1 VTSLPA
7 QKPSGVLPLPGAQ
20 RVGVGATAQR
30 VLVVDDSRSIRTLLK
45 IYLAGRAFDFVEAE
59 TAEEALK
66 LVQQRAVDLIL
77 TDFHLEGMSGAE
89 LASRVR
95 ADPALR
101 RTPVLMIS
109 GERDVQRLAALAK
122 EAGVDAVI
130 SKPISCN
137 QLMGLVDTLL
147 PPPRKA

>member
-1 VTSLPA
+1 M
-7 QKPSGVLPLPGAQ
+7 PLPVAQ
-20 RVGVGATAQR
+20 RVGVGAAAQR

-66 LVQQRAVDLIL
+66 LLQQRPVDLIL
-77 TDFHLEGMSGAE
+77 TDLHLEGMSGAD

-95 ADPALR
+95 ADPVLR
-101 RTPVLMIS
+101 RTPVLLVS
-109 GERDVQRLAALAK
+109 GERDAQRLADLAK
-122 EAGVDAVI
+122 AAGVNGVI

>member
-1 VTSLPA
+1 M
-7 QKPSGVLPLPGAQ
+7 PLPGAL
-20 RVGVGATAQR
+20 RAGVGAAAQR

-66 LVQQRAVDLIL
+66 LLQQRPVDLIL
-77 TDFHLEGMSGAE
+77 TDLHLEGMSGAD
-89 LASRVR
+89 LARRVR
-95 ADPALR
+95 ADAGLR
-101 RTPVLMIS
+101 RTPVLLVS
-109 GERDVQRLAALAK
+109 GERDAQRLAALAR
-122 EAGVDAVI
+122 EAGADGVI